1 MNQPHEHSTLTPLA
15 KPTVDK
21 VIESTAQADTSP
33 QQAAEQGTLQASID
47 ALNQKL
53 VASTLARVQKEG
65 VIRKRLE
72 QHQQQL
78 AEGNLAREGLSNTV
92 TTALKKLAQ
101 ATHTQAD
108 RVDSVEA
115 RLASLAERQCECES
129 QRANGWPA
137 YLERHAVSLVA
148 LAVAV
153 FTLGLHVLG

>member
-65 VIRKRLE
+65 VIRKRL
-72 QHQQQL
+72 
-78 AEGNLAREGLSNTV
+78 NSTSSNWQ
-92 TTALKKLAQ
+92 K
-101 ATHTQAD
+101 ATWPG
-108 RVDSVEA
+108 
-115 RLASLAERQCECES
+115 
-129 QRANGWPA
+129 RAC
-137 YLERHAVSLVA
+137 R
-148 LAVAV
+148 
-153 FTLGLHVLG
+153 TR